1 VTFSPDGT
9 HAYVAVAGTARVA
22 VIDTASHTVVDTI
35 VVDFSPESVAVSP
48 DGTHLYVTVG
58 REVVSVIDT
67 NTKTVVATI
76 IDDADPDGVAVSP
89 DGAHVYI
96 TNNDNTVKVV
106 TLGATPISQEPGVD
120 DLAVLPGRLESVRY
134 NDDGT
139 RAYVIT
145 EVPAPEGGLNLSTTL
160 AIIDTAT
167 DTRLGTPL
175 TVSGNLDSLEFNPNQ
190 TRALLIT
197 SGPQG
202 TQLAIIDTA
211 TTTRI
216 GQPIQ
221 LDTAPTQPA
230 ILSTDN
236 THAIIVT
243 TDQDNQGR
251 TTTTLTTINLG
262 IGPDA
267 SIGV

>member
-1 VTFSPDGT
+1 
-9 HAYVAVAGTARVA
+9 
-22 VIDTASHTVVDTI
+22 
-35 VVDFSPESVAVSP
+35 
-48 DGTHLYVTVG
+48 
-58 REVVSVIDT
+58 
-67 NTKTVVATI
+67 
-76 IDDADPDGVAVSP
+76 
-89 DGAHVYI
+89 
-96 TNNDNTVKVV
+96 
-106 TLGATPISQEPGVD
+106 
-120 DLAVLPGRLESVRY
+120 
-134 NDDGT
+134 
-139 RAYVIT
+139 
-145 EVPAPEGGLNLSTTL
+145 
-160 AIIDTAT
+160 
-167 DTRLGTPL
+167 
-175 TVSGNLDSLEFNPNQ
+175 VSGHLDSLEFNPNQ

-251 TTTTLTTINLG
+251 TTTTLTAINLT
-262 IGPDA
+262 DA
-267 SIGV
+267 TVAGWASPRTVETSP